1 MYEKL
6 VDQIT
11 KEVINVIGKSDI
23 KVKSIENKNVKIGI
37 SARHVHLSKKHLEIL
52 FGAGYELTKRKMLM
66 GNQFAANE
74 TVTLVG
80 KKLRSIENVRILGPT
95 RGETQVE
102 LSKTDAIFLGS
113 DAPVRLSGDIKGS
126 GEIVIVGPKG
136 TIKINEG
143 CIISKSHIHMN
154 KNDAKKFNMTEGTVS
169 VKVKGER
176 AGILENVDVRIRED
190 FHLEMH
196 IDTDEG
202 NALGIKNGDYV
213 EII

>member
-6 VDQIT
+6 VNKIT
-11 KEVINVIGKSDI
+11 EEVLGILNNSEINI
-23 KVKSIENKNVKIGI
+23 KPIECKNVKVGI
-37 SARHVHLSKKHLEIL
+37 SARHVHLSKEHLEIL
-52 FGAGYELTKRKMLM
+52 FGKGYELTKSKILM
-66 GNQFAANE
+66 GEQYAASE

-80 KKLRSIENVRILGPT
+80 KKLRSIEKVRILGPI
-95 RGETQVE
+95 RDKTQVE
-102 LSKTDAIFLGS
+102 LSKTDSIFLGAN
-113 DAPVRLSGDIKGS
+113 APVRLSGDIKDS

-136 TIKINEG
+136 TIKIEEG
-143 CIISKSHIHMN
+143 CIISKRHIHMN
-154 KNDAKKFNMTEGTVS
+154 PIDAERYNMKEGTVS
-169 VKVKGER
+169 IKVKGER
-176 AGILENVDVRIRED
+176 AGILENVDVRIRND